1 MGGPAFRQGLVS
13 WSRQM
18 PLAARNAVLARV
30 EAEMTRYE
38 ERPKRD
44 ISLRFSD
51 DDGAVEEIAIDPV
64 EFRTG

>member
-1 MGGPAFRQGLVS
+1 
-13 WSRQM
+13 M
-18 PLAARNAVLARV
+18 PLAARNSVLARV

-38 ERPKRD
+38 ERPKQD